1 MGFFKREP
9 PPPPPSSHV
18 GPKTLL
24 RGNLT
29 SSHDVTVEGAVEGS
43 AATKARLAIAP
54 SGRVDGKAEAE
65 RMECAGAMRGEASVS
80 KVALFESTASF
91 DGELKAALLVV
102 RKGAK
107 LAGRISRKTPSP

>member
-1 MGFFKREP
+1 MGFFKKEP

-29 SSHDVTVEGAVEGS
+29 TSHDVTVEGAVEGS
-43 AATKARLAIAP
+43 AATKARLSIAP
-54 SGRVDGKAEAE
+54 SGRVEGKAEAE
-65 RMECAGAMRGEASVS
+65 RMECAGALSGEASVS
-80 KVALFESTASF
+80 KAALFESTATF

-102 RKGAK
+102 RNGARIVGR
-107 LAGRISRKTPSP
+107 LARKPAAP